1 MNLGC
6 FVTKFVPRNDS
17 QIKLARKYLI
27 KWKPPVLPVLPAP
40 SHPAVP
46 GRAALRRVSR
56 PVALA
61 VLAVLLRGG
70 RHALFSLNRALPAAR
85 VAPVAPGQIASN
97 LESLPAAP
105 GEQAVPPEGRLF
117 EKVPVIALPSVPIN
131 RVAVH
136 PFVRTGLIAD
146 PAMPLRNP
154 KREEPFQLHLC
165 LLPVVHLIV
174 RLALRGSRLF
184 ERVPGIALPFVLTER
199 VAVRLFVRTGRIAGP
214 ANPLLLRKKEKLFP
228 PHLRLLPNVPPIVRP
243 SPQAVRSFVPIGRAG
258 VHPIAPAALMD
269 VPAEGLTGRRLPRPR
284 LFLFR
289 LPASRPQRRFIAS
302 KKARKWRMS

>member
-1 MNLGC
+1 
-6 FVTKFVPRNDS
+6 
-17 QIKLARKYLI
+17 
-27 KWKPPVLPVLPAP
+27 
-40 SHPAVP
+40 AVP

-56 PVALA
+56 PVVLA
-61 VLAVLLRGG
+61 VLDVLLRGG
-70 RHALFSLNRALPAAR
+70 RHALFSLNRVLPAAR

-136 PFVRTGLIAD
+136 PFVRTGRIAD

-154 KREEPFQLHLC
+154 KREEPFRFHLR
-165 LLPVVHLIV
+165 LLPNVDLIV
-174 RLALRGSRLF
+174 RL
-184 ERVPGIALPFVLTER
+184 ALPFVLTER
-199 VAVRLFVRTGRIAGP
+199 VAVRLFARTGRIVGP
-214 ANPLLLRKKEKLFP
+214 ASPLLLRKMGKLFP
-228 PHLRLLPNVPPIVRP
+228 LRRLLLPNGLPIARP
-243 SPQAVRSFVPIGRAG
+243 NPEAAQSFVPIGRAG